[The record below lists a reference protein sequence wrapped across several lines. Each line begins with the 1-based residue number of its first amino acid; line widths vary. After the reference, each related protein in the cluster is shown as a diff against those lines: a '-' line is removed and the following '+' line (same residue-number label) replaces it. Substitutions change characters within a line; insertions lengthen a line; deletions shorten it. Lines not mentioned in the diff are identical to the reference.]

1 MNKVIINLYCFSLIF
16 LTQQCILKTFSQKGT
31 ELLWVVIKAVS
42 AMREGAPQRKGAARG
57 GGQATNQLT
66 PALLHHH
73 MLAAEATLQST

>member
-57 GGQATNQLT
+57 GGQATS
-66 PALLHHH
+66 H
-73 MLAAEATLQST
+73 QSTDTCPAPPPHARC